1 MQTTTQLTTQD
12 QVRDSF
18 WENSPYKPS
27 QKAIPF
33 TQSGRRLYRAKTQN
47 EYPTDI
53 RVAWVEWVDYL
64 ARSGVI
70 SQALASRVTL

>member
-18 WENSPYKPS
+18 WEHHREFSAHEGK
-27 QKAIPF
+27 
-33 TQSGRRLYRAKTQN
+33 RQN
-47 EYPTDI
+47 QCPCDV
-53 RVAWVEWVDYL
+53 RVAFVEWIDYL